1 MVYAVNILNAKRGG
15 SRRIVG
21 RCMNFVEDFMLQSLQ
36 NLATKME
43 LLLYQLG

>member
-1 MVYAVNILNAKRGG
+1 MVYAVSILIAIRGG
-15 SRRIVG
+15 TKRIVG

>member
-21 RCMNFVEDFMLQSLQ
+21 RCMNFVEDFMLGSLE
-36 NLATKME
+36 NSETKVE